1 MKYCYEE
8 LATISA
14 LNIGDL
20 DRLER
25 WAEENCLKFN
35 KGKCRME
42 EKPLELVQ
50 AGTDLLESSSAR
62 KDLGFCGR
70 TNCP

>member
-20 DRLER
+20 DSLER
-25 WAEENCLKFN
+25 RAEQNCLKFN
-35 KGKCRME
+35 KGKCRKE
-42 EKPLELVQ
+42 EKPLALVQ
-50 AGTDLLESSSAR
+50 AGTDLMEISSA
-62 KDLGFCGR
+62 
-70 TNCP
+70 